1 MEFSIFLWYDDVK
14 EGVVVKEKIKTILNE
29 KGAHLKRVD
38 FYILLVLILIYS
50 LVAFHQLGSMKNPN
64 TYFTM
69 HLDTLE
75 ESQINIALNEAVSVS
90 KMRFFIGPETGGE
103 EQTVVY
109 SLYGSTDNENYL
121 FLGTIVEEDIRVF
134 AWQDLDLNQKIK
146 YLRIEG
152 NVEGSTLAEIMLY
165 DQNGNPLKM
174 EALDDA
180 SRVVIDESDTVPQE
194 ISYMNSTYFDEIYFA
209 RTAYEYANHLPAYE
223 WVHPPLG
230 KVIQMI
236 PILFF
241 GMNPFSYRLMGVIAG
256 ILLIPV
262 LYTFALSLFKKRKYA
277 LTASLLLMMDNFLLA
292 QSRMGTT
299 DTFLVL
305 FILLSFLFMYQY
317 ISLSKEDSLTK
328 RLRKL
333 FFSGLFIGCAI
344 TTKWTGLFAGLALA
358 ILFFTDLVVK
368 NFGKGKKWTKDTTII
383 FLACFVFFIGI
394 PLLIY
399 VGMYFLFPN
408 FLLVAPNG
416 IHSITDLIEE
426 NQMMYQYHANLTDTH
441 PFTSPWYSWPLLYKP
456 VWYHVAYFA
465 NNIKETIAGI
475 GNPLIWWSGAL
486 SLIFTLIAFFKTRKK
501 EYGVIIIAFLCM
513 WLPYL
518 FIGRVMFLYHFFPNL
533 PFLILSL
540 VGLIKYSNEKFHFTK
555 GIGLYL
561 ILCFIVF
568 LLFYPVST
576 GMKVSANYVDFIR
589 FLPSWYF

>member
-1 MEFSIFLWYDDVK
+1 MEFSFVLWYDNLQ
-14 EGVVVKEKIKTILNE
+14 EGVFVKEKIKTILNE
-29 KGAHLKRVD
+29 KGSHLNKID
-38 FYILLVLILIYS
+38 FYILLVLIFLYS
-50 LVAFHQLGSMKNPN
+50 FVAFYQLGSTKNPN
-64 TYFTM
+64 TYFRV
-69 HLDTLE
+69 HLDTPL
-75 ESQINIALNEAVSVS
+75 ESQITVALNEATNVS

-103 EQTVVY
+103 EETVVY

-121 FLGTIVEEDIRVF
+121 FIDSIVEEDIRVF
-134 AWQDLDLNQKIK
+134 AWHDLDLNQKIK

-165 DQNGNPLKM
+165 DQAGNPLKM
-174 EALDDA
+174 EALDEN
-180 SRVVIDESDTVPQE
+180 SRVVIDENDTVPKE
-194 ISYMNSTYFDEIYFA
+194 ISYLNSTYFDEIYFA

-236 PILFF
+236 PILFL
-241 GMNPFSYRLMGVIAG
+241 GMNPFSYRLMGVVAG

-277 LTASLLLMMDNFLLA
+277 LIASLLLMMDNFLLA

-317 ISLSKEDSLTK
+317 ISLSKEDSLFK
-328 RLRKL
+328 RLSKL
-333 FFSGLFIGCAI
+333 FLSGFFIGCAI

-358 ILFFTDLVVK
+358 ILFFTDLIMK
-368 NFGKGKKWTKDTTII
+368 NFGKNKKWTKDTTII
-383 FLACFVFFIGI
+383 FLSCFVFFIGI

-399 VGMYFLFPN
+399 IGMYFLFPN

-416 IHSITDLIEE
+416 IHSIKDLIEE
-426 NQMMYQYHANLTDTH
+426 NQMMYQYHSTLTATH

-465 NNIKETIAGI
+465 NNIKETIVGI

-486 SLIFTLIAFFKTRKK
+486 SLIFTLVAFIKTRKK
-501 EYGVIIIAFLCM
+501 EYGVLITAFLCM

-518 FIGRVMFLYHFFPNL
+518 LIGRVMFLYHFFPNL
-533 PFLILSL
+533 PFMILSL
-540 VGLIKYSNEKFHFTK
+540 TGLIKYLDEKMHFSK
-555 GIGLYL
+555 GIYVYLGL
-561 ILCFIVF
+561 IFIFF

-576 GMKVSANYVDFIR
+576 GMKVDASYVDFIR